1 MGKRSFTN
9 MALVQE
15 KKGGPYSKD
24 EREKRQTEVS
34 RLHFE
39 FGYSALKISDLMKI
53 NRNTINADIKYLY
66 SNIKDELKQNSED
79 FILRQIGRLE
89 AQRTRIIEKINE
101 NKIDDIRHDKLLL
114 DIDAKINTLVLR
126 INSDQKEKSNPV
138 EIQEDVIKD
147 IILFLII
154 KYSKNYSL
162 KKEEI
167 ISEIINLQQC
177 TTIQAETIF
186 SQIQEL
192 GFEYCNK
199 FNSDEFVYDLL
210 EFAYLRR
217 YVTPKDEFVVK
228 IDSLCILDMHHEA
241 EKTKVSK
248 RYSEKYG
255 DKKKWVDETFA
266 KYEEEQNKVGERYV
280 ETASKIV
287 TEALENLSDQRQV
300 ENYLKYI
307 GFFFGKEEENRFKE
321 FLE

>member
-1 MGKRSFTN
+1 

-24 EREKRQTEVS
+24 EREKRQAEVS

-126 INSDQKEKSNPV
+126 INSDQKEKTNAV
-138 EIQEDVIKD
+138 EIQENVIQD

-154 KYSKNYSL
+154 KHSKNYSL

-167 ISEIINLQQC
+167 VSEIVNLQKC
-177 TTIQAETIF
+177 TINQAEIIF

-192 GFEYCNK
+192 GFECCKK
-199 FNSDEFVYDLL
+199 FGTHEFVYDLL

-217 YVTPKDEFVVK
+217 YITPKDEFVVK
-228 IDSLCILDMHHEA
+228 INSLYILDMHREA
-241 EKTKVSK
+241 EKTRVSK

-266 KYEEEQNKVGERYV
+266 KHEEEQNKAVEKYV
-280 ETASKIV
+280 EAADKII
-287 TEALENLSDQRQV
+287 TEALENLSEQ
-300 ENYLKYI
+300 K
-307 GFFFGKEEENRFKE
+307 
-321 FLE
+321 

>member
-1 MGKRSFTN
+1 MAKRSFTN

-24 EREKRQTEVS
+24 EREKRQVEVA

-39 FGYSALKISDLMKI
+39 FGYSALKISNLMKI

-66 SNIKDELKQNSED
+66 SNIKDELRQNSED

-89 AQRTRIIEKINE
+89 AQRTRITEKINE

-138 EIQEDVIKD
+138 EIQEDVIQD

-154 KYSKNYSL
+154 KHSRNYSL
-162 KKEEI
+162 VEDEI

-177 TTIQAETIF
+177 TAIQAETIF
-186 SQIQEL
+186 SQIEKL
-192 GFEYCNK
+192 GLEYCKK
-199 FNSDEFVYDLL
+199 FNSDEFAYDLL

-217 YVTPKDEFVVK
+217 YVNPKDEFVVK
-228 IDSLCILDMHHEA
+228 INSLYILDMHREA
-241 EKTKVSK
+241 EKTRVSK

-255 DKKKWVDETFA
+255 DKKKWADKTFA
-266 KYEEEQNKVGERYV
+266 KHEEEQNKAV
-280 ETASKIV
+280 EKHVEAADKII
-287 TEALENLSDQRQV
+287 TEALENLSDQKQV
-300 ENYLKYI
+300 ESYLKYI
-307 GFFFGKEEENRFKE
+307 SFFFGKE
-321 FLE
+321 

>member
-1 MGKRSFTN
+1 

-24 EREKRQTEVS
+24 EREKRQAEVS

-126 INSDQKEKSNPV
+126 INSDQKVKANPV
-138 EIQEDVIKD
+138 EIQEDVIQD

-154 KYSKNYSL
+154 KHSKNYSL
-162 KKEEI
+162 EEEEI

-192 GFEYCNK
+192 GLEYCKK

-217 YVTPKDEFVVK
+217 YVNPKDEFVVK
-228 IDSLCILDMHHEA
+228 INSLYILDMHHEA
-241 EKTKVSK
+241 EKTRVSK

-266 KYEEEQNKVGERYV
+266 KHEEEQNKVVERYA

-287 TEALENLSDQRQV
+287 AEALENLSDQKQV

-307 GFFFGKEEENRFKE
+307 SFFFGKEEKDRFKE